1 MQRTVNWFDKA
12 DVQRVRRMEQITG
25 WIKTGLLIGLA
36 AYFAYN
42 ILTGN
47 LANYINE
54 RFVWL
59 SYVAVVLFGVLA
71 VGNVLDLLQKRKT
84 QADDDFIFYTG
95 HQNTGIPWWVIG
107 VAAVPLLLGTLVPS
121 RPLGAAAINGDINFS
136 SASVT
141 SATTFTTDPL
151 KWNVLDWLRAFNQET
166 NPDSFTGRQAD
177 VIGFVYHEP
186 SFPAD
191 VLMVARFTVS
201 CCVADAS
208 AIALP
213 VRTDQAA
220 TLTADSWI
228 RVQGSFE
235 VGEFRGD
242 LAPILVASSIEPI
255 TQPDHPY
262 LYP

>member
-1 MQRTVNWFDKA
+1 MQRRMDWFDKQT
-12 DVQRVRRMEQITG
+12 VQRVRQMEQLTG
-25 WIKTGLLIGLA
+25 WIKTGLLSGLA
-36 AYFAYN
+36 LYFAYN

-59 SYVAVVLFGVLA
+59 SYVAVVLFALLA
-71 VGNVLDLLQKRKT
+71 LGNVLDLLQKRRT
-84 QADDDFIFYTG
+84 QADDDFILYTG
-95 HQNTGIPWWVIG
+95 HQNSGIPWWVIG
-107 VAAVPLLLGTLVPS
+107 VAALPLLLGTLVPS

-151 KWNVLDWLRAFNQET
+151 QWNVLDWLRAFNQES
-166 NPDSFTGRQAD
+166 NPASFSGRQAD

-191 VLMVARFTVS
+191 MLMVARFTVS

-213 VRTDQAA
+213 VRTDQAGQ
-220 TLTADSWI
+220 LTADSWI
-228 RVQGSFE
+228 RVQGNFE

-242 LAPILVASSIEPI
+242 TAPILVASSIESI
-255 TQPDHPY
+255 AQPDHPY